1 MHAAARDI
9 SHALWPSD
17 RLALVSLPDDVPD
30 PDSSGDESMVQLVQR
45 AQLGDRVAFGELY
58 DRFAPR
64 LEAVAERLL
73 KKRRDSSDLV
83 HDVFLEAW
91 QHIREYDADKG
102 SFRTWLL
109 MRLRSR
115 AWDSLARAD
124 ARTTRLLHE
133 GEKLDSISAPQQ
145 EHALEQNVVR
155 AALNELEEDVR
166 GVLDMSYFEGLS
178 AREIGERTG
187 LAVGTVKS
195 RLARGLAAL
204 TAALGGQAEQH
215 DD

>member
-1 MHAAARDI
+1 VA
-9 SHALWPSD
+9 
-17 RLALVSLPDDVPD
+17 LPDDRPESDHDSAAGEHEPD
-30 PDSSGDESMVQLVQR
+30 RDEPSDGQLVQR
-45 AQLGDRVAFGELY
+45 AQLGDRAAFGQLY

-73 KKRRDSSDLV
+73 KKRRDSGDLV

-91 QHIREYDADKG
+91 QHIREYDAEKAT
-102 SFRTWLL
+102 FRTWLL

-133 GEKLDSISAPQQ
+133 GEQLESVSAPQQ
-145 EHALEQNVVR
+145 EHALERSVVR
-155 AALNELEEDVR
+155 AALEGLEEGVR
-166 GVLDMSYFEGLS
+166 GVLDLSYFEGLS

-187 LAVGTVKS
+187 LPVGTVKS

-204 TAALGGQAEQH
+204 AAALGEPAEQH
-215 DD
+215 DE